1 MIMKKSNDIKKEVID
16 VIGFVRGDEDG
27 WGIGVAKIRWN
38 DDPTTVNI
46 RNMNLS
52 KDIIGKGISIS
63 DYEAELLTNLLV
75 RNDYGDIEELKD
87 AISRRKFVTDYGEII
102 NENEKMVFRVR

>member
-1 MIMKKSNDIKKEVID
+1 MKANSDIKKEVID
-16 VIGFVRGDEDG
+16 ILGFVRGDKDG
-27 WGIGVAKIRWN
+27 WGIGVSKIRWN
-38 DDPTTVNI
+38 DDPATVNI
-46 RNMNLS
+46 RNMNLT

-87 AISRRKFVTDYGEII
+87 AIRRRDFVTDYGEIV
-102 NENEKMVFRVR
+102 NENEQMIFRVR